1 MPRSRKLLGRVQGLL
16 FGGKREHPH
25 RFSRNGFFPLVLWDA
40 VSVFVSFMAA
50 LAFRFDGRVPASYMR
65 SFGSIIPLIVAVYCV
80 INALLGLYNRLW
92 RYASMQ
98 EVCTI
103 GFAAAIATML
113 LVLASLLW
121 PGERPIPLS
130 VVMVGGILA
139 SGLFTTLRYRQRLL
153 TGLMGYTQ
161 RVVGSPDRHR
171 VLIVGAGETGQL
183 LAWQLKTYYRQ
194 HYEIVGF
201 VDDDP
206 RKWGLRVHGIPVLGN
221 CSDIPRFVAERKAD
235 SIIIAIHRIPGPALR
250 EILHFCLMTSARVK
264 ILPDVL
270 DHLADSRFLPLK
282 EVEPQDLLGR
292 EICQVDMA
300 GSRELVAGKVVLV
313 TGAAGSIGAELCRQ
327 ILQFEPQRLLAVDN
341 NESGLYELGLDLSVS
356 SATPDGPQHWNLVI
370 GDVTDPVK
378 MESIFALYRPQ
389 VIFHAA
395 AYKHVHLMEQ
405 YPEEAVRVNV
415 MGTRIV
421 ANLAA
426 QYGAERFVLIS
437 TDKAVNPCSVMGA
450 TKRLCEMMIAGMQ
463 GDAEAGERRS
473 RKAEGQRTLFTAVR
487 FGNVLGSRG
496 SVVPT
501 FERQIERGGPVTV
514 THPEMTRY
522 FMSVNE
528 AVKLV
533 IQAATLTQG
542 GDIFLLE
549 MGQQIRIDDL
559 ARHLIR
565 LRGLRPGVDV
575 PIVYTGPRPG
585 EKMHEELLADGEER
599 EPTSHP
605 HIFRVRCNHI
615 PNRAVLQRQVD
626 ELIALAKSQRN
637 NEEVVMR
644 LMDLV
649 NSHKSLISSDAREH
663 R

>member
-1 MPRSRKLLGRVQGLL
+1 M
-16 FGGKREHPH
+16 
-25 RFSRNGFFPLVLWDA
+25 
-40 VSVFVSFMAA
+40 SVFVSFMAA
-50 LAFRFDGRVPASYMR
+50 LAFRFDGRVPASYIR
-65 SFGSIIPLIVAVYCV
+65 SFGSTIPLIVAVYCV

-103 GFAAAIATML
+103 GLAAATGTMI

-130 VVMVGGILA
+130 VVMLGGILT
-139 SGLFTTLRYRQRLL
+139 SGLFTTVRYRQRLL

-171 VLIVGAGETGQL
+171 VLIVGADEAGQL
-183 LAWQLKTYYRQ
+183 LAWQLKTYHRQ

-206 RKWGLRVHGIPVLGN
+206 RKWGLLVHGIPVLGN
-221 CSDIPRFVAERKAD
+221 HSDIPRLVTERKAD
-235 SIIIAIHRIPGPALR
+235 TIIIAIHTIPGPALR

-270 DHLADSRFLPLK
+270 DHLADNHSLPLK

-356 SATPDGPQHWNLVI
+356 SATPDSPHHWNLI
-370 GDVTDPVK
+370 IADVTDSAK
-378 MESIFALYRPQ
+378 MEFIFALYQPQ

-395 AYKHVHLMEQ
+395 AYKHVPLMEQ

-421 ANLAA
+421 AELAA
-426 QYGAERFVLIS
+426 KYGAERFVLIS

-450 TKRLCEMMIAGMQ
+450 TKRLCEMMIASMQ
-463 GDAEAGERRS
+463 GDAGTGEQRS
-473 RKAEGQRTLFTAVR
+473 GRAEGQKTLFTAVR

-533 IQAATLTQG
+533 IQAATLTRG

-565 LRGLRPGVDV
+565 LRGLRPGVDIS
-575 PIVYTGPRPG
+575 IVYTGPRPG
-585 EKMHEELLADGEER
+585 EKMHEELLANGEER

-605 HIFRVRCNHI
+605 HIFRVRCNHTLD
-615 PNRAVLQRQVD
+615 RAALQRQVN
-626 ELIALAKSQRN
+626 ELIVLARSQRN
-637 NEEVVMR
+637 EEALR
-644 LMDLV
+644 QLMDLV
-649 NSHKSLISSDAREH
+649 NSHPSFVSSDAEGRH
-663 R
+663 